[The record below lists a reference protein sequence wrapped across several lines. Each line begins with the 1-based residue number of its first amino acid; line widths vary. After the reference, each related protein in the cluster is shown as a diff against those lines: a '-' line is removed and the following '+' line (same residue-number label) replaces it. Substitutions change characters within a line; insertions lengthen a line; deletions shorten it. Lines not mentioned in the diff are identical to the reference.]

1 MELSF
6 IQCGFAEAFDYCQF
20 MIIKLNSKQWIAK
33 HYSLPG
39 KEMEDIARAEK
50 ISAMYPRADGRLKL
64 FFDCEYKNTSFMSK
78 YLYEAKNESQV
89 HTVDDLQAVIRE
101 DANFKEKLIR
111 FYLGTTY
118 STDEEIVH
126 ALMTGFQDLDSS
138 YKEMLIY
145 YLMFESEYMTVLFD
159 SMMFVKERLKELYQR
174 EEVKLQKLERGF
186 DFEIIAEQKRTLKKW
201 AKGLQKVDVSFSV
214 CNQYVVVGG
223 DNDDCIGWL
232 ILGSDYRESLEHR
245 WDFGVSIEQF
255 SNALGDEMRIRIIR
269 EVQTNGEM
277 SAPQLAKIMN
287 LPSSA
292 IFYHLD
298 ILRKAA
304 VLCSRVKGRTAYYWI
319 NQSAFEKMIIQL
331 KELGGLTNG

>member
-89 HTVDDLQAVIRE
+89 HTVDDLQAAIRE

-126 ALMTGFQDLDSS
+126 ALMTDFQDLDSS
-138 YKEMLIY
+138 YKELLIY
-145 YLMFESEYMTVLFD
+145 YLMFESEYMAVLFD
-159 SMMFVKERLKELYQR
+159 SMMFVKEKLKELYQCTK
-174 EEVKLQKLERGF
+174 VKLQQLERDF

-201 AKGLQKVDVSFSV
+201 AKELQKVKVSFSV
-214 CNQYVVVGG
+214 CNQYVVAVGESNNECNWMIFG
-223 DNDDCIGWL
+223 LEYD
-232 ILGSDYRESLEHR
+232 ESLGRKWNTDIPVEKI
-245 WDFGVSIEQF
+245 G
-255 SNALGDEMRIRIIR
+255 NALGDEMRIRIIE
-269 EVQTNGEM
+269 EVRAHGEI

-292 IFYHLD
+292 MFYHLD
-298 ILRKAA
+298 ILKKAF
-304 VLCSRVKGRTAYYWI
+304 VLCSRMKGRTAYYWI
-319 NQSAFEKMIIQL
+319 DRRTFEYAVNEIKRI
-331 KELGGLTNG
+331 GGI